1 MPWQD
6 ELKELRAS
14 IEGEGG
20 YLDQMAEVAERRRLL
35 ERFAVEMEAES
46 LLTQM
51 NAVLLDGG
59 GRIIISRSWE
69 YEFSDDDDD
78 DDDAG
83 DEANEIRYILYWHDG
98 EPMELEVR
106 VGIDEEYDGYVL
118 VGIDGVEEDDE
129 VEDPSVEAIQE
140 ALLDAFRD
148 IIDLGDDDD

>member
-78 DDDAG
+78 DDDG

-129 VEDPSVEAIQE
+129 VEDPSVAGIQE

-148 IIDLGDDDD
+148 IIDLEDDDD

>member
-6 ELKELRAS
+6 ELKELRAN

-78 DDDAG
+78 DDDG

-129 VEDPSVEAIQE
+129 VEDPSVAGIQE

-148 IIDLGDDDD
+148 IIDLDDDDD